1 MSSSEAATVIPVY
14 DVAPGQGEPSRAAA
28 PSAPPAAAA
37 AAPATSTKTTARKFP
52 MRLFHRSDRGS
63 RCMAFLDFLLRIAA
77 FGPVLAAAIATGTSD
92 ETLSVFT
99 EFYQFR
105 ARFDDFPTFLSV
117 PMIIV
122 TLCHAP
128 KVRINLVNGEC
139 MPGLI
144 YAYMCRFLLVA
155 SAVAAGYL
163 VLSLPFSAF
172 IVLRP
177 QTTIL
182 RFLLLVCDTI
192 MLALLTAAAAS
203 ATAIV
208 SLAHNGNERANWVP
222 ICMQFHGFCQRTSGA
237 VVASFI
243 SVFIFVLLV
252 VLAAFSIRKR

>member
-1 MSSSEAATVIPVY
+1 MSTSEAATVLPVY
-14 DVAPGQGEPSRAAA
+14 DVAPGQGEPSKAPGAAA
-28 PSAPPAAAA
+28 PSAPPAAPAA
-37 AAPATSTKTTARKFP
+37 AAKTTARSFP

-77 FGPVLAAAIATGTSD
+77 FGPLLAAAIATGTSD

-105 ARFDDFPTFLSV
+105 ARFDDFPAFL
-117 PMIIV
+117 
-122 TLCHAP
+122 
-128 KVRINLVNGEC
+128 
-139 MPGLI
+139 
-144 YAYMCRFLLVA
+144 FLLVA

-163 VLSLPFSAF
+163 VLSLPFSAV

-182 RFLLLVCDTI
+182 RFLLLVSDTI
-192 MLALLTAAAAS
+192 VLALLTAAAAA

-208 SLAHNGNERANWVP
+208 ALAHNGNERANWVP

-237 VVASFI
+237 VVASFL

-252 VLAAFSIRKR
+252 VLAAFAIRKR

>member
-1 MSSSEAATVIPVY
+1 MSTSEAATVLPIY
-14 DVAPGQGEPSRAAA
+14 DVAPGQGAPSKAPAAVA
-28 PSAPPAAAA
+28 PSAPPADAAA
-37 AAPATSTKTTARKFP
+37 AAPAAATKTTARKFP

-77 FGPVLAAAIATGTSD
+77 FGPVLAAAIATGTSG

-105 ARFDDFPTFLSV
+105 ALFDDFPAFLFL
-117 PMIIV
+117 MV
-122 TLCHAP
+122 T
-128 KVRINLVNGEC
+128 
-139 MPGLI
+139 
-144 YAYMCRFLLVA
+144 

-163 VLSLPFSAF
+163 VLSLSFSAV

-182 RFLLLVCDTI
+182 RFLLLVSDTI
-192 MLALLTAAAAS
+192 VLALLTAAAAA

-208 SLAHNGNERANWVP
+208 ALAHNGNERANWVP
-222 ICMQFHGFCQRTSGA
+222 ICMQFHGFCKRTSGA
-237 VVASFI
+237 VVASFL

>member
-105 ARFDDFPTFLSV
+105 ARFDDFPTFL
-117 PMIIV
+117 
-122 TLCHAP
+122 
-128 KVRINLVNGEC
+128 
-139 MPGLI
+139 
-144 YAYMCRFLLVA
+144 FLLVA